1 MTEQEAD
8 EFTTALSERYVEIQK
23 YNSHNNELLNTW
35 NGAID
40 TLPPDIKHNFVEK
53 YNRLT
58 RESSS

>member
-23 YNSHNNELLNTW
+23 NNSHNNELLGIW
-35 NGAID
+35 KDAIN
-40 TLPPDIKHNFVEK
+40 TLPPEMKHDFKEK
-53 YNRLT
+53 YNRCI